1 LLVIAK
7 QTQAFG
13 NIAHPP
19 QTLRSNRTD
28 IRFKFT
34 PILLNFDICLSHGG
48 LIPCIFIFAFSLR
61 LALKPSKAY
70 WLKAP
75 LEQVSEVRFGS
86 DPDYW
91 QAKQSGVTTL

>member
-61 LALKPSKAY
+61 LA
-70 WLKAP
+70 
-75 LEQVSEVRFGS
+75 E
-86 DPDYW
+86 
-91 QAKQSGVTTL
+91 AKQSLLVESSSRTSF